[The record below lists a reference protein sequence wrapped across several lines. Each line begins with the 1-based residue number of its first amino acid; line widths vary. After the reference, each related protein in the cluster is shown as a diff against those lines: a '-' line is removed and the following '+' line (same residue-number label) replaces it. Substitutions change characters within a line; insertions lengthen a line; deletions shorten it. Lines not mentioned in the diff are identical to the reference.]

1 MCSAITGDIFYTYS
15 GNTSEVLTLAW
26 SPDGKWI
33 ASGCV
38 DGSVRVWDATTRR
51 TQVTYYGHMSEVNT
65 VAWSPDSRQV
75 ASGSS
80 DGTVQLWDAA
90 TGKRLFTWKGHAGSV
105 NTVAW
110 QPGTYLLSR
119 NEARIASGGVDATVQ
134 VWAVSGKGQPGQA
147 MTLQGDILLYRGH
160 SAQVT
165 SVSWSPDGQRIAS
178 SSEDGTVQLWQA
190 M

>member
-1 MCSAITGDIFYTYS
+1 
-15 GNTSEVLTLAW
+15 
-26 SPDGKWI
+26 
-33 ASGCV
+33 
-38 DGSVRVWDATTRR
+38 
-51 TQVTYYGHMSEVNT
+51 MSEVNT

-110 QPGTYLLSR
+110 QPGTYLLPG

-134 VWAVSGKGQPGQA
+134 VWAVSGKGQRGQA
-147 MTLQGDILLYRGH
+147 MTLQGGRY
-160 SAQVT
+160 SAL
-165 SVSWSPDGQRIAS
+165 S
-178 SSEDGTVQLWQA
+178 GTFCSGYLCQLVAGWTTYCVE
-190 M
+190 